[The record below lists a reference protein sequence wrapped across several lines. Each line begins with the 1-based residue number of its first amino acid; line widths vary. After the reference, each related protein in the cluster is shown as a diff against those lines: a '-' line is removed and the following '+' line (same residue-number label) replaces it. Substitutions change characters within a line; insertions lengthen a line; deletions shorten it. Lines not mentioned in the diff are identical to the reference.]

1 MITVMQ
7 KFVYIFRNLPT
18 SAENQILDVKTILY
32 VVHRASEADDAIFKQ
47 EQFEFGSYLKKRT
60 FSRKLIFPVVTQKRC
75 ITPTPLRKMHS
86 GRAFRAKN

>member
-32 VVHRASEADDAIFKQ
+32 VVHRAIEADDAIFK
-47 EQFEFGSYLKKRT
+47 
-60 FSRKLIFPVVTQKRC
+60 
-75 ITPTPLRKMHS
+75 
-86 GRAFRAKN
+86 